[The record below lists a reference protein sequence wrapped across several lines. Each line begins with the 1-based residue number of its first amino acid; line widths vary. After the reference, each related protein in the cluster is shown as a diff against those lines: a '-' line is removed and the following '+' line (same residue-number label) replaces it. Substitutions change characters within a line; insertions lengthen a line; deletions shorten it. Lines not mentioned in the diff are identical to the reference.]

1 MKLNN
6 FMNLLL
12 DKNIVTNGT
21 ALHEFA
27 SVFNE
32 AGQGRDHL
40 DCQKFFY
47 SLSMLGRKIYT
58 NEKSPVD

>member
-12 DKNIVTNGT
+12 DKNIVTNAT

-32 AGQGRDHL
+32 SG
-40 DCQKFFY
+40 
-47 SLSMLGRKIYT
+47 
-58 NEKSPVD
+58 